1 MGANDLL
8 NLKRVL
14 IQFAGILREVN
25 LNSQMTY
32 SEYQHDREIT
42 NTLFTFYYKY
52 KIRLEHCAG

>member
-8 NLKRVL
+8 DLERVL

-25 LNSQMTY
+25 LNSQMAY

-42 NTLFTFYYKY
+42 NTLFTFYYK
-52 KIRLEHCAG
+52 